1 MNATF
6 RQLQLFLSV
15 AEQGSVS
22 AAARACHV
30 TQPTVSMQLKELAEN
45 IGLPLYEVIGR
56 RVYLTEAGRLLQ
68 QTARTMQQEWE
79 GFRQRIDELQGMQ
92 RGRLRVAVVSTAKY
106 FVPNLLGAFCQE
118 YPEVEISLSVL
129 NRDGV
134 LQRLR
139 ANEDDLYIMSSPPE
153 DLEVTTESFLPNPLV
168 LVAPIHHP
176 LAPKRRIP
184 LAEVLAAQRFI
195 LREPGSGTRR
205 TCDRYFQRL
214 GVELNIRMEMGSNEA
229 IKHSVAA
236 GLGLAVLSRHTLH
249 VDPAIDGL
257 AVLDVVGFPIESNW
271 YIVQPKG
278 KLLSPVGS
286 AFLAHLRDYLSVI
299 NFT

>member
-1 MNATF
+1 
-6 RQLQLFLSV
+6 
-15 AEQGSVS
+15 
-22 AAARACHV
+22 
-30 TQPTVSMQLKELAEN
+30 MQLKELAEHV
-45 IGLPLYEVIGR
+45 GLPLYEVIGR
-56 RVYLTEAGRLLQ
+56 RVFLTEAGRLLQ
-68 QTARTMQQEWE
+68 QTARNMQQEWE
-79 GFRQRIDELQGMQ
+79 AFRQRVDKLQGLQ

-139 ANEDDLYIMSSPPE
+139 ANEDDLYIMSSPPD

-168 LVAPIHHP
+168 LVAPVDHP
-176 LAPKRRIP
+176 LATKRRIP
-184 LAEVLAAQRFI
+184 LARVLAERFI

-236 GLGLAVLSRHTLH
+236 GLGIAVLSRHTLH
-249 VDPAIDGL
+249 ADPAIDGL

-278 KLLSPVGS
+278 KLLPPVGV
-286 AFLAHLRDYLSVI
+286 AFLAHLRDYLAAI
-299 NFT
+299 KLPLC